1 MKPIYKRLLSGVLSA
16 VMTLSA
22 VPIVSPKAEES
33 TEPYPYTMFAASS
46 EDGAITVIFDAFAKC
61 FAEREYLRYLNQD
74 RWLIYKTNS
83 SKSEATRNITE
94 LNNIICKYFNC
105 EIPISKQTDVE

>member
-46 EDGAITVIFDAFAKC
+46 EDGAITVIFDAFANC
-61 FAEREYLRYLNQD
+61 FAEREYLGYLNQGK
-74 RWLIYKTNS
+74 WFIHKTDD
-83 SKSEATRNITE
+83 SKNNTRNNIE
-94 LNNIICKYFNC
+94 ILNNIISKYAGSD
-105 EIPISKQTDVE
+105 ISIDKQLAV